1 MIIISNHPRQTRR
14 TRACKDRNNAKDID
28 ENPDKIKDDANYEQV
43 ENELLSLYLKCMK
56 HNL

>member
-1 MIIISNHPRQTRR
+1 MIIISNHRRQTQR

-43 ENELLSLYLKCMK
+43 ENELLS
-56 HNL
+56 

>member
-1 MIIISNHPRQTRR
+1 MIIISNHRRQTRR

-43 ENELLSLYLKCMK
+43 ENELLS
-56 HNL
+56 